1 MVSVE
6 NIQGIDEEI
15 YVNLQE
21 QEQYL
26 LIKGEDVKNPV
37 IVYLHGGPAGP
48 DSVVI
53 YEWATCLTDKYTVV
67 VWDQRGCGNTYYRN
81 KEKDPDNKTATFPQ
95 ALEDLD
101 ALVDYVCQR
110 FGQEKVIIMGHSYGT
125 LLGSRYAQI
134 HPEKVQHYVGIS
146 QVISIILGEKA
157 GYEDAYRI
165 AVEKGKNTA
174 KLTAAY
180 EKAMEEPTFD
190 NLGKLRM
197 KTMPLHMPPKAK
209 NQIILGLKSPY
220 LKWNNVKWQLMCMTN
235 RKKIMRLSQSLLDYM
250 FKANLLEEPKDYRVP
265 VTFIHG
271 DCDWV
276 TPAVCTK
283 QYMDRMTAPHKEM
296 VLMKDCSHSPHY
308 DEPEEFAELLTKVI
322 IETERLL

>member
-1 MVSVE
+1 MSVRNVQE
-6 NIQGIDEEI
+6 IDEEI
-15 YVNLQE
+15 YVNLQG

-26 LIKGEDVKNPV
+26 LIKGKDVKNPV

-48 DSVVI
+48 DSVVT
-53 YEWATCLTDKYTVV
+53 YEWTPYLMDEYTVV

-81 KEKDPDNKTATFPQ
+81 KGKDPNNQTATFPQ

-110 FGQEKVIIMGHSYGT
+110 FEQEKVIIMGHSYGT

-134 HPEKVQHYVGIS
+134 HPEKVCHYVGIS
-146 QVISIILGEKA
+146 QVISIKLGEKA

-165 AVEKGKNTA
+165 AVEQGKNTA

-180 EKAMEEPTFD
+180 EKAMKEPNFD

-235 RKKIMRLSQSLLDYM
+235 MKKLLRLSKDLVDYT
-250 FKANLLEEPKDYRVP
+250 FGVNLLEEAKDYQVP

-276 TPAVCTK
+276 TPTVCTK
-283 QYMDRMTAPHKEM
+283 QYMEQIKAPHKEL
-296 VLMKDCSHSPHY
+296 VLMKECSHSPHY
-308 DEPEEFAELLTKVI
+308 DEPEEFGKVLKKAI
-322 IETERLL
+322 NGVER

>member
-1 MVSVE
+1 MFVE
-6 NIQGIDEEI
+6 KEQGVDEEI
-15 YVNLQE
+15 YVNLQG

-26 LIKGEDVKNPV
+26 LIKGKDVKNPV

-48 DSVVI
+48 DSVVT
-53 YEWATCLTDKYTVV
+53 YEWTPYLMDEYTVV

-81 KEKDPDNKTATFPQ
+81 KGKDPNNQTATFPQ

-110 FGQEKVIIMGHSYGT
+110 FEQEKVIIMGHSYGT

-134 HPEKVQHYVGIS
+134 HPKKVRHYVGIS
-146 QVISIILGEKA
+146 QVISIKLGEKA

-180 EKAMEEPTFD
+180 EKAMEAPNFD
-190 NLGKLRM
+190 NLGRLRM
-197 KTMPLHMPPKAK
+197 RTMPLHMPPKAK
-209 NQIILGLKSPY
+209 NQIVIGLKSPY

-235 RKKIMRLSQSLLDYM
+235 RRKIMQLSQSLLDYL
-250 FKANLLEEPKDYRVP
+250 FEVNLLEKSKDYQVP

-276 TPAVCTK
+276 TPTVCTK
-283 QYMDRMTAPHKEM
+283 QYMEQMTAPHKEM
-296 VLMKDCSHSPHY
+296 VLMKDCSHCPHY
-308 DEPEEFAELLTKVI
+308 DEPEEFAEVVKKVI
-322 IETERLL
+322 NGVER